1 MKTKTILT
9 LALAL
14 ILFLSACQQ
23 QKEERVAPIFTGE
36 KSDLGEKA
44 IITGRISNR
53 FLVVTIVVQKKRQ
66 NIITGR
72 DLKGLEYHFERFRM
86 QSERFEYNPERFRI

>member
-9 LALAL
+9 LAL

-66 NIITGR
+66 NIITGC